1 MIYTTKITGELYE
14 VEKIEIQDVKV
25 GMTIEVWGH
34 NFGFEKSGDFKGRYP
49 RVEVLK
55 IGKPKGSRIHHVEG
69 DVELTLLWNGE
80 TVVVTYD
87 EYSQFCKWTP
97 YVPHYKGHDL
107 PCASL

>member
-14 VEKIEIQDVKV
+14 VQKIEIQEVEV

-34 NFGFEKSGDFKGRYP
+34 NFGFEKSGDFKGRCP

-55 IGKPKGSRIHHVEG
+55 IGKDSDG
-69 DVELTLLWNGE
+69 DFELTVLWNGE
-80 TVVVTYD
+80 TVVVSYD
-87 EYSQFCKWTP
+87 DYSQFCKWES